1 MTKNFFEVKNVDFS
15 VSGKTKVK
23 DVSFSIKNEGDVICL
38 LGPSG
43 IGKTTI
49 LRTIAGL
56 EKIEKGSIELN
67 NKILSSKTIN
77 VEPENRN
84 ISLAFQDNSL
94 FPHYTVEKNILLG
107 AERNKEKKDKKIGL
121 KEIVDL
127 LDIFHIL
134 NKYPHQISAGEAQR
148 ASLARSLITQ
158 PDLLLLDEPLSNV
171 DQSFKEEIQVRL
183 KKILN
188 KLKITT
194 IIVTHDSYEAFYL
207 GSKCGIIINQ
217 ELKQFDDPYKV
228 YHFPN
233 SIEVVN
239 NFTVKFSELSFLTKF
254 FATWPN
260 PKQKRQKCQR
270 LKPLQT
276 RLQTSPELDCPSPW
290 QSQRR
295 TQRPSASYPQH
306 RDSKRRYARQSTRR
320 LPQKSVAP
328 RSKSRSG
335 STVPSV
341 LPRRHFGCRRL
352 WQPDLDVKPVESL
365 TGQQHEQQNAL
376 KDTCH
381 NLWHAKRNLR
391 RVAAKFCQ
399 RDNKASANHSQW
411 VETRQKGHNDR
422 GKTIAERDVRLQLAN
437 VC

>member
-1 MTKNFFEVKNVDFS
+1 MINKNFFEIKNVDFYAG
-15 VSGKTKVK
+15 GKAKVK
-23 DVSFSIKNEGDVICL
+23 NVSFSIKNEGDIICL

-56 EKIEKGSIELN
+56 EKINNGSISLDGSL
-67 NKILSSKTIN
+67 ISSKKIN
-77 VEPENRN
+77 IEPEDRN

-107 AERNKEKKDKKIGL
+107 AERNKGKKDKKLSL

-207 GSKCGIIINQ
+207 GNKCGIILDQ
-217 ELKQFDDPYKV
+217 QLKQFDDPYKV

-239 NFTVKFSELSFLTKF
+239 FLNRGILIPAKVTGKNTLENWDLGTIEGNFIKEYPKGANVQLLLQPEDLEHDDKSNLKLEVVDRKFRGTNFIYTLKTPSNTKI
-254 FATWPN
+254 
-260 PKQKRQKCQR
+260 
-270 LKPLQT
+270 
-276 RLQTSPELDCPSPW
+276 
-290 QSQRR
+290 
-295 TQRPSASYPQH
+295 
-306 RDSKRRYARQSTRR
+306 
-320 LPQKSVAP
+320 
-328 RSKSRSG
+328 
-335 STVPSV
+335 
-341 LPRRHFGCRRL
+341 
-352 WQPDLDVKPVESL
+352 PVFVHSHHIH
-365 TGQQHEQQNAL
+365 QHEVDE
-376 KDTCH
+376 KFGI
-381 NLWHAKRNLR
+381 KRPIHI
-391 RVAAKFCQ
+391 
-399 RDNKASANHSQW
+399 DH
-411 VETRQKGHNDR
+411 
-422 GKTIAERDVRLQLAN
+422 I
-437 VC
+437 VCF